1 MRYSIKDIMVLL
13 GFIFLCLL
21 TGMISSYF
29 MTDGLQ
35 NWYPS
40 LIKSPLSP
48 PDWLFAPVWTALYI
62 LMGAAVWMMWREREK
77 QQNTFPIAMTMF
89 LVQLFLNGAWTF
101 CFFYLQNPALGLAEI
116 IGLDLALVLTAF
128 VFFKMSRAAG
138 ILLFPYALWL
148 AFATYL
154 NGYIVWAN

>member
-1 MRYSIKDIMVLL
+1 MYFSIKDIVVLG

-21 TGMISSYF
+21 TGMVSSYF

-35 NWYPS
+35 NWYPA

-48 PDWLFAPVWTALYI
+48 PDWLFAPVWTVLYI
-62 LMGAAVWMMWREREK
+62 LMGTAVWLMWREREA
-77 QQNTFPIAMTMF
+77 QSDTFPVAMTMF
-89 LVQLFLNGAWTF
+89 LVQLFLNGVWTF
-101 CFFYLQNPALGLAEI
+101 CFFYLQNPVLGLAEI
-116 IGLDLALVLTAF
+116 IGLDLALILTVF

-138 ILLFPYALWL
+138 VLLFPYALWL

>member
-1 MRYSIKDIMVLL
+1 
-13 GFIFLCLL
+13 
-21 TGMISSYF
+21 

-48 PDWLFAPVWTALYI
+48 PDWLFAPMWTVLYI
-62 LMGAAVWMMWREREK
+62 LMGTAVWLMWRERET
-77 QQNTFPIAMTMF
+77 QQDTFPIAMTMF
-89 LVQLFLNGAWTF
+89 LVQLFLNGVWTF

-138 ILLFPYALWL
+138 VLLFPYALWL